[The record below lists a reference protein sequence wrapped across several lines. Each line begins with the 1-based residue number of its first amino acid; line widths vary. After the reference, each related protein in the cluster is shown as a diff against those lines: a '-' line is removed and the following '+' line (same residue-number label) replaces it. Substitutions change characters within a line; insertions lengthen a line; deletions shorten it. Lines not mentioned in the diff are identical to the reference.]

1 MAAQWSRNVCT
12 SATNQIARS
21 RSDAPDDS
29 RILGVAC
36 DMRRRGTRYTRP
48 AEGRPEEERRVS
60 ASRWSFRRWATD
72 GMGMHGPPGTRLFS
86 QSQRHSL
93 LLRNRALA
101 WPIHRELSS
110 KCDVDNLG
118 GNHYEQDLCTDSR
131 NLAWRMGMA

>member
-1 MAAQWSRNVCT
+1 MSTQAQLTKLPAPAAMLQMIQGFWVSRAICV
-12 SATNQIARS
+12 AAELGI
-21 RSDAPDDS
+21 PDLLKD
-29 RILGVAC
+29 G
-36 DMRRRGTRYTRP
+36 P
-48 AEGRPEEERRVS
+48 KEERRVS